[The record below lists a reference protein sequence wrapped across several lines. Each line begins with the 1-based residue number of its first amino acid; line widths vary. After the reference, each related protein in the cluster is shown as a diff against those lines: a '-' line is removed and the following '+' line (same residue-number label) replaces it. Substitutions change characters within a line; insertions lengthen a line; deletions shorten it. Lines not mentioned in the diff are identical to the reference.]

1 MSLSPGKLV
10 QVRKKYQA
18 WCNHIFLDSEGFV
31 CRNLCITPLT
41 KFLFLGFQDDW
52 YITPPGLRTKTKPIA
67 KVLLGD
73 KILYVN
79 PAHLRISR

>member
-10 QVRKKYQA
+10 QVRKKYQP

-31 CRNLCITPLT
+31 CRNLGITPLT
-41 KFLFLGFQDDW
+41 KFLFLEFQDDW
-52 YITPPGLRTKTKPIA
+52 RIKTEPIA

>member
-31 CRNLCITPLT
+31 CRNLRITPLT

-52 YITPPGLRTKTKPIA
+52 RIKTEPIA